1 LTTIEGV
8 ELMAKSSRWSS
19 CLLLLISLIPIPLA
33 AQTHEEIFHLPP
45 PDGCHGVGTRSVVL
59 RDASRNRDLIV
70 TFWYPSLRGSTVAP
84 YVDKTTAG
92 ALAAE
97 WKLQPDFSHLIH
109 TNAGFEAAMEG
120 GGPFPLV
127 LLEHGSGVV
136 PANYTILAEGLAS
149 HGFVVA
155 ATNHPTDSLLAVF
168 PDGHEI
174 KAAPYWP
181 ENADRR
187 TQGIAIGKF
196 AEDVLVAD
204 VRFVLDSIQEMNAHD
219 KFWGRHIDLSKIGIV
234 GHSMGGTTAALATKE
249 EPRILAGVNLD
260 GSTFPGMNEDV
271 RPVELRKPL
280 LFIATQ
286 EHASGE
292 GRAREYSGSE
302 SDTYYVVVPG
312 SDHMSFTDVRLVQG
326 HFSLE
331 SRPNRVSS
339 ESSLLV
345 VEATRFLVEQFF
357 GKYLQ
362 RKPAPGLDSA
372 VRVDKK

>member
-1 LTTIEGV
+1 
-8 ELMAKSSRWSS
+8 
-19 CLLLLISLIPIPLA
+19 
-33 AQTHEEIFHLPP
+33 
-45 PDGCHGVGTRSVVL
+45 VGTRSVVL

-70 TFWYPSLRGSTVAP
+70 TFWYPSVRGSTVAP

-97 WKLQPDFSHLIH
+97 WKLQPDFAHLIH
-109 TNAGFEAAMEG
+109 TNASFEAALEK

-155 ATNHPTDSLLAVF
+155 ATNHPQDSLIAVF

-174 KAAPYWP
+174 KSAPYWP
-181 ENADRR
+181 EHADRR

-204 VRFVLDSIQEMNAHD
+204 VRFVLDSIQEMNVHD

-271 RPVELRKPL
+271 RPVELHKPL
-280 LFIATQ
+280 LFIATE

-292 GRAREYSGSE
+292 SRAREYSGSQ

-312 SDHMSFTDVRLVQG
+312 SDHMSFTDARLVQG

-331 SRPNRVSS
+331 SRSNSGSS
-339 ESSLLV
+339 ESALLA
-345 VEATRFLVEQFF
+345 VEATGFLVEQFL

-362 RKPAPGLDSA
+362 GKPAPSLDSV
-372 VRVDKK
+372 VRVDKH